1 MFLNELYSE
10 HMKYHAFGRAL
21 YHPTLNSAIHIGA
34 CGYFDESGNWHY
46 IGDIADQDFA
56 SKLGL
61 DPIDKEDLKQA
72 PTDKSTWECLLAERT
87 KSRVFSIEAKATLV
101 CIPTVELG
109 QLLTSHIPQ
118 ELKRWEFPLPPKLG
132 LNSHPA
138 LSSVPFSSRY
148 PPFIMKHTT
157 T

>member
-46 IGDIADQDFA
+46 IGDIADLDFA

-72 PTDKSTWECLLAERT
+72 PTDKSTWECLLAEGT
-87 KSRVFSIEAKATLV
+87 KSRVFSIEAKAT
-101 CIPTVELG
+101 
-109 QLLTSHIPQ
+109 
-118 ELKRWEFPLPPKLG
+118 
-132 LNSHPA
+132 
-138 LSSVPFSSRY
+138 
-148 PPFIMKHTT
+148 
-157 T
+157 